1 MKVLLMSLLK
11 NSSYIL
17 TLLSLFGFLLTW
29 QRSAFSLFFLISI
42 FLTLFWEFFLF
53 LKLRKNI
60 IKEATLIKGSLFY
73 RVSMGDFYLYI
84 FSFFLAIFGL
94 VSLFLNFLN
103 LEKIDFV
110 FIFIILPLLMIF
122 LKKELHL
129 QFVDNAYNDFR
140 IVVIASF
147 FTALFYAF
155 YGLFFTY
162 NELLNLELFSRKI
175 IAYKSA
181 SFVYFDFLSEFLHF
195 VSNLKFFIFSYF
207 GYLGFRALNFI
218 FDFFNF
224 FMFCSLL
231 AFVFNFVLKIKIKII
246 VLFLCF
252 IMVLGNYFLKEQ
264 RNNALKSEQEQ
275 ILLWMNNIKYNEIY
289 NRQRITSGVY
299 MCATA
304 VALGYKSIY
313 ISGIDFY
320 QDTNNLY
327 AFDNNKKNLLNK
339 CTGFKN
345 QKFKFINHSMA
356 CDLQA
361 LDYLMKRYDV
371 NIYSLNSDEYFKLA
385 PDIGSDF
392 VLSKKPK
399 KYINDILIPDKY
411 AQERYYGKKS
421 RLKENL
427 HYKLIKDLIR
437 LPSDIKHYLKEKY
450 ANKNR

>member
-1 MKVLLMSLLK
+1 MSLLK
-11 NSSYIL
+11 NSFYIL

-29 QRSAFSLFFLISI
+29 QRTVFSLFFLIPI

-73 RVSMGDFYLYI
+73 RISMGDFYLYI
-84 FSFFLAIFGL
+84 FSFFLAVFGL
-94 VSLFLNFLN
+94 ISLFLNFLN
-103 LEKIDFV
+103 LEKNDFV
-110 FIFIILPLLMIF
+110 FIFIILPLLMMF

-195 VSNLKFFIFSYF
+195 ISNLKLFIFSYF
-207 GYLGFRALNFI
+207 GYLGFKALNFI
-218 FDFFNF
+218 FNFFNF

-252 IMVLGNYFLKEQ
+252 IMVLGGCFLKEQ
-264 RNNALKSEQEQ
+264 RNNTLKSEQEQ
-275 ILLWMNNIKYNEIY
+275 ILLWMNNFDFLKDHNLSLIQKEKDLLKKDLKELREI
-289 NRQRITSGVY
+289 
-299 MCATA
+299 
-304 VALGYKSIY
+304 
-313 ISGIDFY
+313 F
-320 QDTNNLY
+320 
-327 AFDNNKKNLLNK
+327 KKNA
-339 CTGFKN
+339 F
-345 QKFKFINHSMA
+345 
-356 CDLQA
+356 
-361 LDYLMKRYDV
+361 
-371 NIYSLNSDEYFKLA
+371 E
-385 PDIGSDF
+385 IGIWWFS
-392 VLSKKPK
+392 
-399 KYINDILIPDKY
+399 
-411 AQERYYGKKS
+411 
-421 RLKENL
+421 
-427 HYKLIKDLIR
+427 
-437 LPSDIKHYLKEKY
+437 KEKEDLEKRI
-450 ANKNR
+450 NESLK

>member
-29 QRSAFSLFFLISI
+29 QRTAFSLFFLIPI

-73 RVSMGDFYLYI
+73 RISMGDFYLYI
-84 FSFFLAIFGL
+84 FSFFLAMFGL
-94 VSLFLNFLN
+94 ISLFLNFLN

-181 SFVYFDFLSEFLHF
+181 SFVYFDFF
-195 VSNLKFFIFSYF
+195 N
-207 GYLGFRALNFI
+207 
-218 FDFFNF
+218 FFNF
-224 FMFCSLL
+224 FMFCSFL
-231 AFVFNFVLKIKIKII
+231 AFAFNFVLKIKIKTI

-252 IMVLGNYFLKEQ
+252 IMVLGSYFLKEQ

-275 ILLWMNNIKYNEIY
+275 ILLWMNNFNFLK
-289 NRQRITSGVY
+289 
-299 MCATA
+299 
-304 VALGYKSIY
+304 
-313 ISGIDFY
+313 D
-320 QDTNNLY
+320 NNLS
-327 AFDNNKKNLLNK
+327 LI
-339 CTGFKN
+339 
-345 QKFKFINHSMA
+345 QK
-356 CDLQA
+356 
-361 LDYLMKRYDV
+361 
-371 NIYSLNSDEYFKLA
+371 E
-385 PDIGSDF
+385 
-392 VLSKKPK
+392 
-399 KYINDILIPDKY
+399 
-411 AQERYYGKKS
+411 
-421 RLKENL
+421 
-427 HYKLIKDLIR
+427 KDLKDLREIF
-437 LPSDIKHYLKEKY
+437 
-450 ANKNR
+450 

>member
-1 MKVLLMSLLK
+1 MSLLK

-29 QRSAFSLFFLISI
+29 QRSAFSLFFLIPI

-73 RVSMGDFYLYI
+73 RISMGDFYLYI

-181 SFVYFDFLSEFLHF
+181 SFVYFDF
-195 VSNLKFFIFSYF
+195 
-207 GYLGFRALNFI
+207 
-218 FDFFNF
+218 FNF

-264 RNNALKSEQEQ
+264 RNNVLKSEQEQ
-275 ILLWMNNIKYNEIY
+275 ILLWMNNFNFLK
-289 NRQRITSGVY
+289 
-299 MCATA
+299 
-304 VALGYKSIY
+304 
-313 ISGIDFY
+313 D
-320 QDTNNLY
+320 NNLSLIQKEKDL
-327 AFDNNKKNLLNK
+327 FEKDLKDLREIFKKNA
-339 CTGFKN
+339 F
-345 QKFKFINHSMA
+345 
-356 CDLQA
+356 
-361 LDYLMKRYDV
+361 
-371 NIYSLNSDEYFKLA
+371 E
-385 PDIGSDF
+385 IGIWWFS
-392 VLSKKPK
+392 
-399 KYINDILIPDKY
+399 
-411 AQERYYGKKS
+411 
-421 RLKENL
+421 
-427 HYKLIKDLIR
+427 
-437 LPSDIKHYLKEKY
+437 KEKEDLEKRI
-450 ANKNR
+450 NESLK

>member
-1 MKVLLMSLLK
+1 MSLLK

-29 QRSAFSLFFLISI
+29 QRSAFSLFFLIPI

-73 RVSMGDFYLYI
+73 RISMGDFYLYI

-94 VSLFLNFLN
+94 ISLFLNFLN

-181 SFVYFDFLSEFLHF
+181 SFVYFDYFI
-195 VSNLKFFIFSYF
+195 SNLKFFIFSYF

-252 IMVLGNYFLKEQ
+252 IMVLGSYFLKEQ
-264 RNNALKSEQEQ
+264 RNNTLKSEQEQ
-275 ILLWMNNIKYNEIY
+275 ILLWMNNF
-289 NRQRITSGVY
+289 
-299 MCATA
+299 
-304 VALGYKSIY
+304 
-313 ISGIDFY
+313 DFLK
-320 QDTNNLY
+320 DNNL
-327 AFDNNKKNLLNK
+327 
-339 CTGFKN
+339 
-345 QKFKFINHSMA
+345 
-356 CDLQA
+356 
-361 LDYLMKRYDV
+361 
-371 NIYSLNSDEYFKLA
+371 SL
-385 PDIGSDF
+385 I
-392 VLSKKPK
+392 
-399 KYINDILIPDKY
+399 
-411 AQERYYGKKS
+411 Q
-421 RLKENL
+421 
-427 HYKLIKDLIR
+427 
-437 LPSDIKHYLKEKY
+437 KEK
-450 ANKNR
+450 

>member
-1 MKVLLMSLLK
+1 MSLLK

-29 QRSAFSLFFLISI
+29 QRSAFSLFFLIPI
-42 FLTLFWEFFLF
+42 FLALFWEFFLF

-94 VSLFLNFLN
+94 ISLFLNFLN

-181 SFVYFDFLSEFLHF
+181 SFVYFDFLSELLYF
-195 VSNLKFFIFSYF
+195 VSNLKLFIFSHF
-207 GYLGFRALNFI
+207 GYLSFRVLNFI

-252 IMVLGNYFLKEQ
+252 IMVLASYFLKEQ

-275 ILLWMNNIKYNEIY
+275 ILLWMNNFDFLKDHNLSLIQKEKDLFEKDLKDLREI
-289 NRQRITSGVY
+289 
-299 MCATA
+299 
-304 VALGYKSIY
+304 
-313 ISGIDFY
+313 F
-320 QDTNNLY
+320 
-327 AFDNNKKNLLNK
+327 KKNA
-339 CTGFKN
+339 F
-345 QKFKFINHSMA
+345 
-356 CDLQA
+356 
-361 LDYLMKRYDV
+361 
-371 NIYSLNSDEYFKLA
+371 E
-385 PDIGSDF
+385 IGIWWFS
-392 VLSKKPK
+392 
-399 KYINDILIPDKY
+399 
-411 AQERYYGKKS
+411 
-421 RLKENL
+421 
-427 HYKLIKDLIR
+427 
-437 LPSDIKHYLKEKY
+437 KEKEDLEKRI
-450 ANKNR
+450 NESLK

>member
-1 MKVLLMSLLK
+1 MSLLK

-29 QRSAFSLFFLISI
+29 QRTVFSLFFLIPI

-73 RVSMGDFYLYI
+73 RISMGDFYLYI

-94 VSLFLNFLN
+94 ISLFLNFLN

-162 NELLNLELFSRKI
+162 NEILNLELFSRKI

-207 GYLGFRALNFI
+207 GYLGFRVLNFI

-252 IMVLGNYFLKEQ
+252 IMVLASYFLK
-264 RNNALKSEQEQ
+264 
-275 ILLWMNNIKYNEIY
+275 
-289 NRQRITSGVY
+289 
-299 MCATA
+299 
-304 VALGYKSIY
+304 
-313 ISGIDFY
+313 
-320 QDTNNLY
+320 
-327 AFDNNKKNLLNK
+327 
-339 CTGFKN
+339 
-345 QKFKFINHSMA
+345 
-356 CDLQA
+356 
-361 LDYLMKRYDV
+361 
-371 NIYSLNSDEYFKLA
+371 
-385 PDIGSDF
+385 
-392 VLSKKPK
+392 
-399 KYINDILIPDKY
+399 
-411 AQERYYGKKS
+411 
-421 RLKENL
+421 
-427 HYKLIKDLIR
+427 
-437 LPSDIKHYLKEKY
+437 
-450 ANKNR
+450 

>member
-1 MKVLLMSLLK
+1 MKVLLMNLLK

-29 QRSAFSLFFLISI
+29 QRSAFSLFFLIPI

-73 RVSMGDFYLYI
+73 RISMGDFYLYI

-103 LEKIDFV
+103 LEKIDLV

-129 QFVDNAYNDFR
+129 QFVNNAYNDFR

-181 SFVYFDFLSEFLHF
+181 SFVYFDFLSELLYF
-195 VSNLKFFIFSYF
+195 VSNLKLFIFSHF
-207 GYLGFRALNFI
+207 GYLSFRVLNFI

-231 AFVFNFVLKIKIKII
+231 AFVFNFVLKINIKII
-246 VLFLCF
+246 VLLLCF
-252 IMVLGNYFLKEQ
+252 IMVLGSYFLKEQ

-275 ILLWMNNIKYNEIY
+275 ILLWMNNFDFLKDHNLSLIQKEKDLFEKDLKDLREI
-289 NRQRITSGVY
+289 
-299 MCATA
+299 
-304 VALGYKSIY
+304 
-313 ISGIDFY
+313 F
-320 QDTNNLY
+320 
-327 AFDNNKKNLLNK
+327 KKNA
-339 CTGFKN
+339 F
-345 QKFKFINHSMA
+345 
-356 CDLQA
+356 
-361 LDYLMKRYDV
+361 
-371 NIYSLNSDEYFKLA
+371 E
-385 PDIGSDF
+385 IGIWWFS
-392 VLSKKPK
+392 
-399 KYINDILIPDKY
+399 
-411 AQERYYGKKS
+411 
-421 RLKENL
+421 
-427 HYKLIKDLIR
+427 
-437 LPSDIKHYLKEKY
+437 KEKEDLEKRI
-450 ANKNR
+450 NESLK

>member
-29 QRSAFSLFFLISI
+29 QRSAFSLFFLIPI

-73 RVSMGDFYLYI
+73 RISMGDFYLYI

-94 VSLFLNFLN
+94 ISLFLNFLN

-181 SFVYFDFLSEFLHF
+181 SFVYFDYFI
-195 VSNLKFFIFSYF
+195 SNLKFFIFSYF

-252 IMVLGNYFLKEQ
+252 IMVLGSYFLKEQ
-264 RNNALKSEQEQ
+264 RNNTLKSEQEQ
-275 ILLWMNNIKYNEIY
+275 ILLWMNNF
-289 NRQRITSGVY
+289 
-299 MCATA
+299 
-304 VALGYKSIY
+304 
-313 ISGIDFY
+313 DFLK
-320 QDTNNLY
+320 DNNLSLIQKEKDL
-327 AFDNNKKNLLNK
+327 FEKDLKDLREIFKKNA
-339 CTGFKN
+339 F
-345 QKFKFINHSMA
+345 
-356 CDLQA
+356 
-361 LDYLMKRYDV
+361 
-371 NIYSLNSDEYFKLA
+371 E
-385 PDIGSDF
+385 IGIWWFS
-392 VLSKKPK
+392 
-399 KYINDILIPDKY
+399 
-411 AQERYYGKKS
+411 
-421 RLKENL
+421 
-427 HYKLIKDLIR
+427 
-437 LPSDIKHYLKEKY
+437 KEKEDLEKRI
-450 ANKNR
+450 NESLK

>member
-1 MKVLLMSLLK
+1 MSLLK

-29 QRSAFSLFFLISI
+29 QRTVFSLFFLIPI

-73 RVSMGDFYLYI
+73 RISMGDFYLYI

-94 VSLFLNFLN
+94 ISLFLNFLN

-162 NELLNLELFSRKI
+162 NEILNLELFSRKI

-207 GYLGFRALNFI
+207 GYLGF
-218 FDFFNF
+218 
-224 FMFCSLL
+224 
-231 AFVFNFVLKIKIKII
+231 
-246 VLFLCF
+246 
-252 IMVLGNYFLKEQ
+252 
-264 RNNALKSEQEQ
+264 
-275 ILLWMNNIKYNEIY
+275 
-289 NRQRITSGVY
+289 
-299 MCATA
+299 
-304 VALGYKSIY
+304 
-313 ISGIDFY
+313 
-320 QDTNNLY
+320 
-327 AFDNNKKNLLNK
+327 
-339 CTGFKN
+339 
-345 QKFKFINHSMA
+345 
-356 CDLQA
+356 
-361 LDYLMKRYDV
+361 
-371 NIYSLNSDEYFKLA
+371 
-385 PDIGSDF
+385 
-392 VLSKKPK
+392 
-399 KYINDILIPDKY
+399 
-411 AQERYYGKKS
+411 
-421 RLKENL
+421 
-427 HYKLIKDLIR
+427 
-437 LPSDIKHYLKEKY
+437 
-450 ANKNR
+450 

>member
-1 MKVLLMSLLK
+1 MNLLK

-17 TLLSLFGFLLTW
+17 TLLSFFGFLLTW

-73 RVSMGDFYLYI
+73 RISMGDFYLYI

-103 LEKIDFV
+103 LEKIDLV

-129 QFVDNAYNDFR
+129 QFVNNAYNDFR

-175 IAYKSA
+175 ITYKSA
-181 SFVYFDFLSEFLHF
+181 SFVYFDFLSEFLYF
-195 VSNLKFFIFSYF
+195 VSNLKLFIFSHF
-207 GYLGFRALNFI
+207 GYLSFRALNFI
-218 FDFFNF
+218 FNFFNF

-252 IMVLGNYFLKEQ
+252 IMVLGSYFLKEQ

-275 ILLWMNNIKYNEIY
+275 ILLWMNNFDFLKDYNLSLIQKEKDLFEKDLKDLREI
-289 NRQRITSGVY
+289 
-299 MCATA
+299 
-304 VALGYKSIY
+304 
-313 ISGIDFY
+313 F
-320 QDTNNLY
+320 
-327 AFDNNKKNLLNK
+327 KKNA
-339 CTGFKN
+339 F
-345 QKFKFINHSMA
+345 
-356 CDLQA
+356 
-361 LDYLMKRYDV
+361 
-371 NIYSLNSDEYFKLA
+371 E
-385 PDIGSDF
+385 IGIWWFS
-392 VLSKKPK
+392 
-399 KYINDILIPDKY
+399 
-411 AQERYYGKKS
+411 
-421 RLKENL
+421 
-427 HYKLIKDLIR
+427 
-437 LPSDIKHYLKEKY
+437 KEKEDLEKRI
-450 ANKNR
+450 NESLK

>member
-29 QRSAFSLFFLISI
+29 QRSAFSLFFLIPI

-73 RVSMGDFYLYI
+73 RISMGDFYLYI

-175 IAYKSA
+175 IAYRSA

-246 VLFLCF
+246 VLFLCL

-275 ILLWMNNIKYNEIY
+275 VLLWMNNFNFLK
-289 NRQRITSGVY
+289 
-299 MCATA
+299 
-304 VALGYKSIY
+304 
-313 ISGIDFY
+313 D
-320 QDTNNLY
+320 NNLSLIQKEKDL
-327 AFDNNKKNLLNK
+327 FEKDLKDLGEIFKKNA
-339 CTGFKN
+339 F
-345 QKFKFINHSMA
+345 
-356 CDLQA
+356 
-361 LDYLMKRYDV
+361 
-371 NIYSLNSDEYFKLA
+371 E
-385 PDIGSDF
+385 IGIWWFS
-392 VLSKKPK
+392 
-399 KYINDILIPDKY
+399 
-411 AQERYYGKKS
+411 
-421 RLKENL
+421 
-427 HYKLIKDLIR
+427 
-437 LPSDIKHYLKEKY
+437 KEKEDLEKRI
-450 ANKNR
+450 NESLK

>member
-1 MKVLLMSLLK
+1 MNLLK

-29 QRSAFSLFFLISI
+29 QRSAFSLFFLIPI

-73 RVSMGDFYLYI
+73 RISMGDFYLYI

-103 LEKIDFV
+103 LEKIDLV

-129 QFVDNAYNDFR
+129 QFVNNAYNDFR

-181 SFVYFDFLSEFLHF
+181 SFVYFDFLSELLYF
-195 VSNLKFFIFSYF
+195 VSNLKLFIFSHF
-207 GYLGFRALNFI
+207 GYLSFRVLNFI

-231 AFVFNFVLKIKIKII
+231 AFVFNFVLKINIKII
-246 VLFLCF
+246 VLLLCF
-252 IMVLGNYFLKEQ
+252 IMVLGSYFLKEQ

-275 ILLWMNNIKYNEIY
+275 ILLWMNNFDFLKDHNLSLIQKEKDLFEKDLKDLREI
-289 NRQRITSGVY
+289 
-299 MCATA
+299 
-304 VALGYKSIY
+304 
-313 ISGIDFY
+313 F
-320 QDTNNLY
+320 
-327 AFDNNKKNLLNK
+327 KKNA
-339 CTGFKN
+339 F
-345 QKFKFINHSMA
+345 
-356 CDLQA
+356 
-361 LDYLMKRYDV
+361 
-371 NIYSLNSDEYFKLA
+371 E
-385 PDIGSDF
+385 IGIWWFS
-392 VLSKKPK
+392 
-399 KYINDILIPDKY
+399 
-411 AQERYYGKKS
+411 
-421 RLKENL
+421 
-427 HYKLIKDLIR
+427 
-437 LPSDIKHYLKEKY
+437 KEKEDLEKRI
-450 ANKNR
+450 NESLK

>member
-29 QRSAFSLFFLISI
+29 QRSVFSLFFLIPI
-42 FLTLFWEFFLF
+42 FFTLFWEFFLF

-73 RVSMGDFYLYI
+73 RISMGDFYLYI

-94 VSLFLNFLN
+94 ISLFLNFLN

-162 NELLNLELFSRKI
+162 NELLNLELFSGKI

-181 SFVYFDFLSEFLHF
+181 SFVYFDFLSELLYF

-207 GYLGFRALNFI
+207 GYLGFRVLNFI

-252 IMVLGNYFLKEQ
+252 IMVLASYFLKEQ
-264 RNNALKSEQEQ
+264 RNNALKPEQEQ
-275 ILLWMNNIKYNEIY
+275 ILLWMNNFDFLKDHNLSLIQKEKDLFEKDLKDLREI
-289 NRQRITSGVY
+289 
-299 MCATA
+299 
-304 VALGYKSIY
+304 
-313 ISGIDFY
+313 F
-320 QDTNNLY
+320 
-327 AFDNNKKNLLNK
+327 KKNA
-339 CTGFKN
+339 F
-345 QKFKFINHSMA
+345 
-356 CDLQA
+356 
-361 LDYLMKRYDV
+361 
-371 NIYSLNSDEYFKLA
+371 E
-385 PDIGSDF
+385 IGIWWFS
-392 VLSKKPK
+392 
-399 KYINDILIPDKY
+399 
-411 AQERYYGKKS
+411 
-421 RLKENL
+421 
-427 HYKLIKDLIR
+427 
-437 LPSDIKHYLKEKY
+437 KEKEDLEKRI
-450 ANKNR
+450 NESLK

>member
-1 MKVLLMSLLK
+1 MSLLK

-175 IAYKSA
+175 IAFRS
-181 SFVYFDFLSEFLHF
+181 VL
-195 VSNLKFFIFSYF
+195 FFIFF
-207 GYLGFRALNFI
+207 F
-218 FDFFNF
+218 FFNF
-224 FMFCSLL
+224 YIFFSILNFFFFFFFFFLGFGFLL
-231 AFVFNFVLKIKIKII
+231 FFFYFFIFFFFFFFFFFVFFFF
-246 VLFLCF
+246 FL
-252 IMVLGNYFLKEQ
+252 
-264 RNNALKSEQEQ
+264 
-275 ILLWMNNIKYNEIY
+275 
-289 NRQRITSGVY
+289 
-299 MCATA
+299 
-304 VALGYKSIY
+304 
-313 ISGIDFY
+313 
-320 QDTNNLY
+320 LY
-327 AFDNNKKNLLNK
+327 L
-339 CTGFKN
+339 
-345 QKFKFINHSMA
+345 
-356 CDLQA
+356 
-361 LDYLMKRYDV
+361 
-371 NIYSLNSDEYFKLA
+371 
-385 PDIGSDF
+385 
-392 VLSKKPK
+392 
-399 KYINDILIPDKY
+399 
-411 AQERYYGKKS
+411 
-421 RLKENL
+421 
-427 HYKLIKDLIR
+427 KLIFFF
-437 LPSDIKHYLKEKY
+437 
-450 ANKNR
+450 